1 MKKVLILGG
10 SGLVGYTLVKKFKE
24 YNWRVSALTFQ
35 REVEEA
41 DETIHLDLSNAFS
54 FNEIPDPSTF
64 DLVVN
69 SLAITDVKSNEIR
82 FNEAFTLHVELS
94 RYLAM
99 RSLKY
104 VYISTVAVYSE
115 TLDNDKNVNL
125 SLTNWYS
132 KTKFFGEPSS
142 RHLALRINVIGLE
155 SLTKRSLL
163 EWAFDN
169 LKNNN
174 EITGFENQFINPVL
188 PIHVFEVI
196 IKYAEKLIAPGVYD
210 LGSEKIVSKY
220 SLIQSLAELMRK
232 EDYLKKGRSGAEN
245 KYQITRS
252 ENTIKVNFEFIDYV
266 SGYLEE
272 IKRA

>member
-10 SGLVGYTLVKKFKE
+10 SGLVGYTLAKKFKE
-24 YNWRVSALTFQ
+24 YNWSVSALTFQ
-35 REVEEA
+35 REVKEA

-54 FNEIPDPSTF
+54 FNEIPDPSNF

-69 SLAITDVKSNEIR
+69 SVAITDVKSNETR
-82 FNEAFTLHVELS
+82 FNEAFTMHVELS
-94 RYLAM
+94 RYLAK
-99 RSLKY
+99 RSSKY

-115 TLDNDKNVNL
+115 ALENDKNVNI

-132 KTKFFGEPSS
+132 KTKFFGEPNY

-163 EWAFDN
+163 EWAYDN
-169 LKNNN
+169 LQKNN
-174 EITGFENQFINPVL
+174 EITGFENQFVNPVL

-196 IKYAEKLIAPGVYD
+196 MKYAEKIIAPGLYD

-232 EDYLKKGRSGAEN
+232 EDYVKKGRSGVEN

-252 ENTIKVNFEFIDYV
+252 ENTLKVNFDFKDYV

>member
-1 MKKVLILGG
+1 VKKVLILGG

-24 YNWRVSALTFQ
+24 YNWSVSALTYQ

-69 SLAITDVKSNEIR
+69 SLAITNVKSNETR
-82 FNEAFTLHVELS
+82 FNEAFTVHVELS
-94 RYLAM
+94 RYLAR
-99 RSLKY
+99 RSPKY

-115 TLDNDKNVNL
+115 TLHNDKNVNIA
-125 SLTNWYS
+125 LTNWYS
-132 KTKFFGEPSS
+132 KTKFFGEPNSH
-142 RHLALRINVIGLE
+142 HLVLRINVIGLE

-163 EWAFDN
+163 EGAYDN
-169 LKNNN
+169 LNKNN
-174 EITGFENQFINPVL
+174 EIIGFENQFINPVL

-196 IKYAEKLIAPGVYD
+196 MKYAEKLIDPGLYD

-220 SLIQSLAELMRK
+220 SLIESLAELMRK
-232 EDYLKKGRSGAEN
+232 EDYLKKGRSGVEN

-252 ENTIKVNFEFIDYV
+252 DNTLKVNFEFKDYV

>member
-24 YNWRVSALTFQ
+24 YNWNVSALTFQ
-35 REVEEA
+35 REVKEA
-41 DETIHLDLSNAFS
+41 DETIHLDLRNALS
-54 FNEIPDPSTF
+54 FYEIPDPGTF

-69 SLAITDVKSNEIR
+69 SLAITDVKSNETR

-94 RYLAM
+94 RYLAE

-115 TLDNDKNVNL
+115 TPDNDKNVNIFL
-125 SLTNWYS
+125 SNWYS

-142 RHLALRINVIGLE
+142 RHLTLRINVIGLE

-163 EWAFDN
+163 EWAYDN
-169 LKNNN
+169 LKKNNK
-174 EITGFENQFINPVL
+174 ITGFENQFINPVL

-196 IKYAEKLIAPGVYD
+196 MKYAEKLIAPGVYD

-220 SLIQSLAELMRK
+220 SLIQSLAKLMRK
-232 EDYLKKGRSGAEN
+232 EGYLKKGRSGFGN

-252 ENTIKVNFEFIDYV
+252 ENTIKVNFEFKDYV

>member
-24 YNWRVSALTFQ
+24 YNWSVSALTFQ

-41 DETIHLDLSNAFS
+41 DETIHLDLSNALS

-69 SLAITDVKSNEIR
+69 SLAITNVKSNETR
-82 FNEAFTLHVELS
+82 FREAFILHVELS
-94 RYLAM
+94 RYLAI

-115 TLDNDKNVNL
+115 TLDNDKNVKL

-142 RHLALRINVIGLE
+142 RHLTLRINVIGLE

-169 LKNNN
+169 LNENN

-196 IKYAEKLIAPGVYD
+196 IKYAEELIAPGVYD

-220 SLIQSLAELMRK
+220 SLIQSLAKLMRK
-232 EDYLKKGRSGAEN
+232 KDYLKKGRSGVEN
-245 KYQITRS
+245 KYQITLS
-252 ENTIKVNFEFIDYV
+252 ENTIKVNFEFKDYV

>member
-24 YNWRVSALTFQ
+24 YNWSVSALTFQ

-41 DETIHLDLSNAFS
+41 DETIHLDLSNALS
-54 FNEIPDPSTF
+54 FNEIPDPGTF

-69 SLAITDVKSNEIR
+69 SLAITNVKSNEIR

-94 RYLAM
+94 RYLAI

-115 TLDNDKNVNL
+115 TLDNDNNVNI

-132 KTKFFGEPSS
+132 KTKFFGEPNS

-163 EWAFDN
+163 EWAYDN
-169 LKNNN
+169 LKKNN

-196 IKYAEKLIAPGVYD
+196 MKYAEKLIAPGVYD

-220 SLIQSLAELMRK
+220 SLIQSLAKLMRK
-232 EDYLKKGRSGAEN
+232 EDYLKMGRSGVEN

-252 ENTIKVNFEFIDYV
+252 ENTIKVNFEFKDYV

>member
-99 RSLKY
+99 RSLTY

-115 TLDNDKNVNL
+115 TLDNYKNLNL

-142 RHLALRINVIGLE
+142 RNLTLRINVIGLE

-169 LKNNN
+169 LKKNN

-196 IKYAEKLIAPGVYD
+196 IKYAEKLIAPGLYD

>member
-69 SLAITDVKSNEIR
+69 TLAITDVKSNEIR

-142 RHLALRINVIGLE
+142 RHLTLRINVIGLE

-169 LKNNN
+169 LKKNN

-196 IKYAEKLIAPGVYD
+196 IKYAEKLFAPGVYD

-232 EDYLKKGRSGAEN
+232 KDCLKKGRSGAEN

-266 SGYLEE
+266 SGYLEK

>member
-24 YNWRVSALTFQ
+24 YNWSVSALTFQ

-41 DETIHLDLSNAFS
+41 DETIHLDLSNALS

-69 SLAITDVKSNEIR
+69 SLAITNVKSNEIR

-94 RYLAM
+94 RYLAI

-115 TLDNDKNVNL
+115 TLDNNENI

-132 KTKFFGEPSS
+132 KTKFFGEPNS

-163 EWAFDN
+163 EWAYDN
-169 LKNNN
+169 LKKNN
-174 EITGFENQFINPVL
+174 EIMGFENQFINPVL

-196 IKYAEKLIAPGVYD
+196 MKYAEKLIAPGVYD

-220 SLIQSLAELMRK
+220 SLIQSLAKLMRK
-232 EDYLKKGRSGAEN
+232 EDYLRMGRSGVEN

-252 ENTIKVNFEFIDYV
+252 ENAIKVNFEFKDYV